1 METKIDLFSLEEAAQ
16 QVGVSYY
23 RLWYALV
30 TKKLPEPER
39 VGRSRLFTA
48 QDIERIKEH
57 FSRR

>member
-23 RLWYALV
+23 RLWYALM

-48 QDIERIKEH
+48 QDVERIKEH